1 MADVREGKAG
11 SVPPALRDGHYPGAA
26 KLGNAQTYV
35 YPHGRPGSVVQQQYP
50 PDELVGRD
58 YYQPTR
64 LRGRTG
70 TGRTGTEAAPHH
82 PRPGTGR
89 EGSNPMTSGS
99 GAGKMMAVQ
108 IRETGGPEVLQ
119 YVEID
124 VPEPGPGEVAVQ
136 IGAAGVNFID
146 IYHRQG
152 VYPMP
157 MPFVPGREGAGRVIA
172 TGSGVTGVAVGD
184 RVAWLQV
191 PRSYAEVTV
200 GPADRLI
207 PVPDALSD
215 EQAAALAL
223 QGLTAQ
229 SLATDVYRIVDGD
242 DVLIHAGAGGVGLL
256 LTQIAKIKG
265 AGRVITTVSTPD
277 KAELSRAA
285 GADEVIIG
293 YDGFATKAWDLT
305 DGRGMSVVYD
315 GVGQGDLRRLARGP
329 SAPRHDGAV
338 RRRQRPGAALRHPT
352 AEQGRF
358 AETDPA
364 ERRSLRPGHPRTA
377 GPRQGRL
384 RLGRPPAD

>member
-1 MADVREGKAG
+1 
-11 SVPPALRDGHYPGAA
+11 
-26 KLGNAQTYV
+26 
-35 YPHGRPGSVVQQQYP
+35 
-50 PDELVGRD
+50 
-58 YYQPTR
+58 
-64 LRGRTG
+64 
-70 TGRTGTEAAPHH
+70 
-82 PRPGTGR
+82 
-89 EGSNPMTSGS
+89 MTSGS

-108 IRETGGPEVLQ
+108 ILEPGGPEVLQ

-124 VPEPGPGEVAVQ
+124 VPEPGPGEVAIQ

-172 TGSGVTGVAVGD
+172 TGSGVTGVEVGD

-207 PVPDALSD
+207 PVPDGLSD

-256 LTQIAKIKG
+256 LTQIAKING
-265 AGRVITTVSTPD
+265 AGRVITTVSTTSSSVTTDSPPRPGI
-277 KAELSRAA
+277 SPT
-285 GADEVIIG
+285 DEECRWCTTG
-293 YDGFATKAWDLT
+293 W
-305 DGRGMSVVYD
+305 
-315 GVGQGDLRRLARGP
+315 
-329 SAPRHDGAV
+329 V
-338 RRRQRPGAALRHPT
+338 RRPSTARSRP
-352 AEQGRF
+352 F
-358 AETDPA
+358 DPA
-364 ERRSLRPGHPRTA
+364 ARWCCSAAPAARCRRSISN
-377 GPRQGRL
+377 
-384 RLGRPPAD
+384 